1 MFRFSKKTQ
10 NVWDFSKNVWEFQKL
25 FTLLKKNQK
34 NIVSNIVKIYFPFFF
49 PYLFTNL
56 KNVQFLVK
64 ECSHFLKMFANLE
77 KCSHFQICLD
87 FFKIVATVTVRY
99 IDGVVV
105 QVRYSASAPPARFAC
120 VADRQAVCPM

>member
-1 MFRFSKKTQ
+1 MFRFSKKIQ

-25 FTLLKKNQK
+25 FTLLKKIK
-34 NIVSNIVKIYFPFFF
+34 KILFQILLRFISPFFA
-49 PYLFTNL
+49 YLFTNL

-120 VADRQAVCPM
+120 VADRQAACPM